1 MIVISECVLDEV
13 LHGAATDHYTANRWN
28 EVLGRADKLTIQV
41 MVSNADAA
49 GTIAVQ
55 IEHSADQR
63 NWLAKSTNPEIN
75 DPASSILTTSTVS
88 SVGSDS
94 GSNASLP
101 FVRLRIRMTTTARAH
116 LKIYVCGRDA

>member
-28 EVLGRADKLTIQV
+28 EVLGRPDKLTIQAV
-41 MVSNADAA
+41 VSNADAA
-49 GTIAVQ
+49 GTIEVQ

-63 NWLAKSTNPEIN
+63 NWQPKNSSPEID
-75 DPASSILTTSTVS
+75 DPASSILTTSAVS
-88 SVGSDS
+88 SVGSDT

-116 LKIYVCGRDA
+116 VKLYACGRDG